1 MTNDELAVLI
11 LPWAKANHEAKYTET
26 LKVASRP
33 DAFRKYMLRLVEIRC
48 TEEPDWR
55 GMVPVSVLDE
65 TALVLKLRN
74 RNTGEEFESKG
85 QRAPGGPHY
94 HRIAEL
100 ALDKKEYELL
110 QDAKTK
116 LDLEY
121 VDA

>member
-11 LPWAKANHEAKYTET
+11 LPWAKEHHLSKYIET
-26 LKVASRP
+26 VKVGGRP

-94 HRIAEL
+94 HRIGEL
-100 ALDKKEYELL
+100 ALPKQEYELL
-110 QDAKTK
+110 QDAKAK
-116 LDLEY
+116 LNLEY